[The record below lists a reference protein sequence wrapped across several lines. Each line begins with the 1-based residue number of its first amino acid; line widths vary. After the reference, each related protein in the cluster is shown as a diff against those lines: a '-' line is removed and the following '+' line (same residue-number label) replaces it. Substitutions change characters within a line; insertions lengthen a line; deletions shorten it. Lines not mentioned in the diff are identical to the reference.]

1 MGKQA
6 LGRGLEALIP
16 SPESGV
22 VEIDVAEIKSSPRQP
37 RKKFS
42 EERMEEL
49 VASIREKGVIQP
61 ILLRRISS
69 GYQIVVGERRWRAAL
84 KAGLEKIPALVKEV
98 SDRETLELALIE
110 NLQREDLNP
119 LEEAGAYRQLM
130 EEFGLTQEE
139 IAARV
144 GKDRSTVTNILRLLR
159 LPPFVQDQILQAKIS
174 LGHARA
180 ILSLENEQEQIRV
193 CKRIISREL
202 SVRQTEQLI
211 RSLKRKPV
219 EKERLKLP
227 SFVENVL
234 EELQRI
240 FGTRVR
246 IREGKRKGIIEI
258 EYYSPEERDRIL
270 EKLLPYHH

>member
-1 MGKQA
+1 MGKRA

-16 SPESGV
+16 GPESGV
-22 VEIDVAEIKSSPRQP
+22 VEVDVVAIKSSSRQP

-42 EERMEEL
+42 DEKMEEL

-61 ILLRRISS
+61 ILLRRIPS

-84 KAGLEKIPALVKEV
+84 KAGLKKIPALVREA

-130 EEFGLTQEE
+130 EGFGLTQEE

-159 LPPFVQDQILQAKIS
+159 LPPFIQDQILQARIS

-202 SVRQTEQLI
+202 SVRQTEQLV
-211 RSLKRKPV
+211 RSLKRKPA
-219 EKERLKLP
+219 EKEKLKLP
-227 SFVENVL
+227 SSVENVL

-246 IREGKRKGIIEI
+246 IRQGRKKGIIEI
-258 EYYSPEERDRIL
+258 EYYSPEDRDRIL
-270 EKLLPYHH
+270 EKLLQHDH